1 MSEQTTDAPS
11 AAYASAIARPFPELE
26 PVTTETVFCRRLISA
41 PSDLRVGMKVHTLTA
56 TDQHYPAAAA
66 PPRPLPVISRLRDRW
81 RRPGSVPVGSSPST
95 HPDTH
100 TSTGRAQTTAQ
111 EIRAT
116 RRARRATVTDKT
128 GRVTA
133 GPGSVPCANTS
144 ALSSRPYSQPSSSS
158 AARRLS
164 SSARRSTSVRTSVIP
179 ARCSSS
185 RRRRSQAAAA
195 STAP

>member
-26 PVTTETVFCRRLISA
+26 PVTTETVFCRRLISV

-56 TDQHYPAAAA
+56 TDQHHPAAAA

-116 RRARRATVTDKT
+116 GRATVTDKT
-128 GRVTA
+128 GRVT
-133 GPGSVPCANTS
+133 PGARVGAPCANAS
-144 ALSSRPYSQPSSSS
+144 ALSSRPYSQPSTSS

-164 SSARRSTSVRTSVIP
+164 SSARRSTSVRTSMIP
-179 ARCSSS
+179 ARSSRS
-185 RRRRSQAAAA
+185 RRRRSHAAAA
-195 STAP
+195 STAL